1 MEGKAVKRMTFP
13 DLDVTKFLMAFLVV
27 EIHTRP
33 FGISPLVQGLDCV
46 AVPFFFIASAFLCF
60 RGLSAAD
67 FTDSESAACSRVWRT
82 TKNLLRLYLMWT
94 AVFLPITA
102 FGYAMSCVGPTKA
115 AISFI
120 RGTLLVGENIYSW
133 PLWYLLAS
141 AVAFF
146 LVLVLLRGGVRPEC
160 VLAIAA
166 AFALL
171 GFAMSCAYEWDAAPA
186 WLAGVLDLYFKEFT
200 NVRNGLFEGF
210 FYVALGMCLGL
221 RWECVVA
228 VSPSASAAMVVLG
241 ATGCVLATPDAHL
254 PFCALFALGVFVLS
268 VHRYGEEA
276 GRHVQLRNASTGV
289 YLTHMIFVVV
299 FIYGVCGSTD
309 PSSTMNSQVSHIATF
324 AFALACSLTTS
335 TVASRLASK
344 SKVVKELF
352 GF

>member
-1 MEGKAVKRMTFP
+1 M
-13 DLDVTKFLMAFLVV
+13 
-27 EIHTRP
+27 
-33 FGISPLVQGLDCV
+33 
-46 AVPFFFIASAFLCF
+46 
-60 RGLSAAD
+60 
-67 FTDSESAACSRVWRT
+67 
-82 TKNLLRLYLMWT
+82 
-94 AVFLPITA
+94 
-102 FGYAMSCVGPTKA
+102 
-115 AISFI
+115 
-120 RGTLLVGENIYSW
+120 
-133 PLWYLLAS
+133 
-141 AVAFF
+141 
-146 LVLVLLRGGVRPEC
+146 RPEC
-160 VLAIAA
+160 VLAIAT

-186 WLAGVLDLYFKEFT
+186 WLAGVLDLYFKVFT

>member
-33 FGISPLVQGLDCV
+33 FGINPLVQGLDCV

-60 RGLSAAD
+60 RGLNAAD

-102 FGYAMSCVGPTKA
+102 FGYVMSCVGPTKA

-146 LVLVLLRGGVRPEC
+146 LVLVLLQGGASRVRPRYRGGVC
-160 VLAIAA
+160 AA
-166 AFALL
+166 
-171 GFAMSCAYEWDAAPA
+171 
-186 WLAGVLDLYFKEFT
+186 
-200 NVRNGLFEGF
+200 
-210 FYVALGMCLGL
+210 GL
-221 RWECVVA
+221 RHVVR
-228 VSPSASAAMVVLG
+228 V
-241 ATGCVLATPDAHL
+241 
-254 PFCALFALGVFVLS
+254 
-268 VHRYGEEA
+268 
-276 GRHVQLRNASTGV
+276 
-289 YLTHMIFVVV
+289 
-299 FIYGVCGSTD
+299 
-309 PSSTMNSQVSHIATF
+309 
-324 AFALACSLTTS
+324 
-335 TVASRLASK
+335 
-344 SKVVKELF
+344 
-352 GF
+352 